1 MDNKRIQEDFIYRE
15 AKKWLNEN
23 GVLTISHLENSQR
36 YKVVFSNEKINVE
49 LIGDDTIKLTIQMYN
64 QVCN

>member
-1 MDNKRIQEDFIYRE
+1 MDNKRMQEDFIYRE

-23 GVLTISHLENSQR
+23 GVLTINHLENSQR
-36 YKVVFSNEKINVE
+36 YKVVFSNEKVNVE
-49 LIGDDTIKLTIQMYN
+49 LIGDDTIKLTIQIYN